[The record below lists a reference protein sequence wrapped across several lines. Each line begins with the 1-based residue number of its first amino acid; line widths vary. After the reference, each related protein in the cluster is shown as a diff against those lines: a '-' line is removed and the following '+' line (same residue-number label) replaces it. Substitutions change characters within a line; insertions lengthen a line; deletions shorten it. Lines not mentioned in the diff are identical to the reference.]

1 MTQPEAYE
9 VPLYERLETVPH
21 DARLIVVA
29 ENGLNTTFIPIG
41 REAKLVAAELRRLH
55 KVNKELVKA
64 LESIEDMYNS
74 DQTVGDACLALYEAR
89 NTAQAALAK
98 ARGTE

>member
-1 MTQPEAYE
+1 MTQPETLRVADAIE
-9 VPLYERLETVPH
+9 LNVAMKADRLF
-21 DARLIVVA
+21 A
-29 ENGLNTTFIPIG
+29 
-41 REAKLVAAELRRLH
+41 AAELRRLH
-55 KVNKELVKA
+55 ELNQELVEA
-64 LESIEDMYNS
+64 LESIENMYSS